1 MSKDKQ
7 YFLASDGKLFLLA
20 TALFCFCFASAQ
32 NNCSAFDLTSQAYDF
47 GILATGVKSTR
58 YRVECQT
65 VDGPSETCSSLSN
78 SMEYTKST
86 WQIFTT
92 PNYFDHLSM
101 IIANQNVP
109 AGHTYGFNI
118 YKGDVRSSPG
128 TLVSGCHSMTSNAYR
143 SAQYSFSCSDLDP
156 NTTYSI
162 QIFYHQSFTDSVE
175 LSLVTAGI
183 VPTALP
189 QPVLSSLI
197 GNNAMTV
204 TPTTPGVSFNPQDY
218 FGCNSRHSITA
229 CGAALPSGGILFKG
243 RNFDLSTFF
252 SVDLTS
258 AATVNLSATPSCGPS
273 LLIRVFRQALT
284 NNCSDLDPANIV
296 GEGIGTAG
304 LPYCLPAGKYVVQ
317 VSGTDSVVDNSFPY
331 GTLTA
336 GNAPC
341 LLSNLGSFFS
351 LNLAAATPVPKME
364 RVDSTLCSGQ
374 AYTLSNG
381 TKVNT
386 SNTYPDTL
394 RTVNGCDSLV
404 RVLNLQFKQKTVQSF
419 FASFCGS
426 QSYTLPSGKVV
437 NAPGD
442 YSDTLKYT
450 SGCDSLIRVVHLEPA
465 SPKRVMVDS
474 YICEGDSLQLSW
486 GPMVKTGG
494 SYNDTIRTVAGCDS
508 IIWMVGVY
516 VRPRPAVTVSKSND
530 ISCALGSAR
539 LTATGGFTYAWSPA
553 TGLDRA
559 DVFNPVASPAATTT
573 YHVKA
578 RSAGGCVAEDS
589 IQLLVSLVSSGNSFL
604 VPNSFTPN
612 GDGVNDCF
620 GLRHWGAVTDL
631 HFAVYDRWG
640 KRVFYTQ
647 EVDHC
652 WDGSFNGTPLPAG
665 TFIYTIDAK
674 SACGA
679 VVRKG
684 TVTLVR

>member
-7 YFLASDGKLFLLA
+7 YFLESDGKLFLLA
-20 TALFCFCFASAQ
+20 AALFCFCFASAQ

-92 PNYFDHLSM
+92 PNYFDHVSM

-118 YKGDVRSSPG
+118 YKGDVRASPG

-175 LSLVTAGI
+175 LTLVTAGI

-284 NNCSDLDPANIV
+284 NNCTDLDPANIV

-317 VSGTDSVVDNSFPY
+317 VSGTDSVVDNSFLY

-336 GNAPC
+336 GNTPC

-374 AYTLSNG
+374 AFTLANG
-381 TKVNT
+381 TIVSI
-386 SNTYPDTL
+386 SNT
-394 RTVNGCDSLV
+394 
-404 RVLNLQFKQKTVQSF
+404 
-419 FASFCGS
+419 
-426 QSYTLPSGKVV
+426 
-437 NAPGD
+437 
-442 YSDTLKYT
+442 YSDTL
-450 SGCDSLIRVVHLEPA
+450 
-465 SPKRVMVDS
+465 
-474 YICEGDSLQLSW
+474 
-486 GPMVKTGG
+486 
-494 SYNDTIRTVAGCDS
+494 
-508 IIWMVGVY
+508 
-516 VRPRPAVTVSKSND
+516 
-530 ISCALGSAR
+530 
-539 LTATGGFTYAWSPA
+539 
-553 TGLDRA
+553 
-559 DVFNPVASPAATTT
+559 
-573 YHVKA
+573 
-578 RSAGGCVAEDS
+578 RSM
-589 IQLLVSLVSSGNSFL
+589 N
-604 VPNSFTPN
+604 
-612 GDGVNDCF
+612 
-620 GLRHWGAVTDL
+620 
-631 HFAVYDRWG
+631 
-640 KRVFYTQ
+640 
-647 EVDHC
+647 
-652 WDGSFNGTPLPAG
+652 
-665 TFIYTIDAK
+665 
-674 SACGA
+674 
-679 VVRKG
+679 
-684 TVTLVR
+684 